1 MLNRSEKDEILGKA
15 GVLKL
20 TEKEKIT
27 VIEDDE
33 CSAESVFSAAKLPVK
48 FHMET
53 LSSCCVAAAIDMT
66 PGQGDFLK
74 ACVEMRT
81 PALCFGFT
89 EKHNKCLEERL
100 TQWAVAQMATE
111 GSSLRRKNAQSSL
124 ANAKKPSQAGASA
137 GEDPE
142 DPMPSTKKPKTE
154 DGENPKPK
162 KEPKRKAKIKKE
174 EDEESSDSA
183 ASGKK
188 AKTKS
193 RKRRR
198 RRAPRPARS
207 HGRELQKGTA
217 ASGLTDRAS
226 RFCFLLGLTSK
237 TYLETLRMV
246 LLLSLRSWVIS

>member
-1 MLNRSEKDEILGKA
+1 MLNRSEKDEVLGKA

-20 TEKEKIT
+20 TDKEKIT

-33 CSAESVFSAAKLPVK
+33 RSAESVFSAAKLPVK

-53 LSSCCVAAAIDMT
+53 LSSYCIAAAIDMT

-111 GSSLRRKNAQSSL
+111 GSSLRRKNAQSAL
-124 ANAKKPSQAGASA
+124 ANAKKRLQAGASA
-137 GEDPE
+137 GEDSE
-142 DPMPSTKKPKTE
+142 DPMPSTKKPKPE

-174 EDEESSDSA
+174 EEDEESSDSA

-193 RKRRR
+193 KK
-198 RRAPRPARS
+198 AKKAKK
-207 HGRELQKGTA
+207 E
-217 ASGLTDRAS
+217 ASSSSSA
-226 RFCFLLGLTSK
+226 
-237 TYLETLRMV
+237 EP
-246 LLLSLRSWVIS
+246 W